1 MYVLSSSSEATFG
14 VWTLLL
20 WTLRD
25 PKTQMM
31 NAGVHMVHMVHSS
44 PGLTPSV
51 ASPRLKSPPGCEEVE
66 SEV

>member
-1 MYVLSSSSEATFG
+1 MYVLSSNSEATFG

-31 NAGVHMVHMVHSS
+31 NAGVHMVHIS